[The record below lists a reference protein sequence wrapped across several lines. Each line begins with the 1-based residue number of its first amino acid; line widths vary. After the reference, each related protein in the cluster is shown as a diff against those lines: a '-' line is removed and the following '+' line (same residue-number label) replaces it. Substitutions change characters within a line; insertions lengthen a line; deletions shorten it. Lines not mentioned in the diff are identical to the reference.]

1 MEKLNLIVSK
11 KKEIKKLYK
20 EIDNMKILDKKLK
33 IFKEILEI
41 NNTEEKI
48 VFEYL
53 ILLKELHKNYDDSTI
68 KKELEK
74 YINHIPK
81 NKFNDNFSNYI
92 LKESSSLEELNSIIQ
107 KILSIDWF
115 SSQYDERAEVIFFF
129 DKIIYDNNQEIHNTS
144 PVTWENSELYIYICF
159 QDFITQIYKKMEY
172 YKGIS
177 KKIESKKLEEQD
189 KLIND
194 IEEKIKTCP
203 KDEKDI
209 YIQLINEA
217 KEKRKTIYLIEGNFF
232 KNYLSKFNMFL
243 TPIKDTFL
251 KDINNLD
258 FNLKENQYIFEY
270 FMIFISNYDFEN
282 LDQEI
287 ITAWDCSFKELNY
300 NEKIEIIKAFK
311 INNFPF
317 EFVINEDNKNTLLI
331 YLNNNKIFEIE
342 NIDDYEIRGLCM
354 NIFINRNFNIYNK
367 YSFIKY
373 AKIPKIRNHLYISHI
388 MKDWISFNI

>member
-11 KKEIKKLYK
+11 KKEIEKLYK
-20 EIDNMKILDKKLK
+20 EIDNMKIEDIKLK

-53 ILLKELHKNYDDSTI
+53 VLLKELHKNNDDSTI
-68 KKELEK
+68 KIELEK

-81 NKFNDNFSNYI
+81 NKFNDNFSKYI
-92 LKESSSLEELNSIIQ
+92 LKESSSLEKLNSIIQ

-115 SSQYDERAEVIFFF
+115 SSQYDERAEAIFFF
-129 DKIIYDNNQEIHNTS
+129 DKIIFDNNQEIHNTS

-217 KEKRKTIYLIEGNFF
+217 
-232 KNYLSKFNMFL
+232 
-243 TPIKDTFL
+243 
-251 KDINNLD
+251 
-258 FNLKENQYIFEY
+258 
-270 FMIFISNYDFEN
+270 
-282 LDQEI
+282 
-287 ITAWDCSFKELNY
+287 
-300 NEKIEIIKAFK
+300 
-311 INNFPF
+311 
-317 EFVINEDNKNTLLI
+317 
-331 YLNNNKIFEIE
+331 
-342 NIDDYEIRGLCM
+342 
-354 NIFINRNFNIYNK
+354 
-367 YSFIKY
+367 
-373 AKIPKIRNHLYISHI
+373 
-388 MKDWISFNI
+388 